1 MISCSPFFF
10 MQNPFHAAP
19 LYAERFSVSG
29 SQCSFSI
36 SRTNNWPFGM
46 DRRSFLRIV
55 PDRTIV

>member
-10 MQNPFHAAP
+10 MQNQFHAAP

-36 SRTNNWPFGM
+36 SRTSNWPFGM